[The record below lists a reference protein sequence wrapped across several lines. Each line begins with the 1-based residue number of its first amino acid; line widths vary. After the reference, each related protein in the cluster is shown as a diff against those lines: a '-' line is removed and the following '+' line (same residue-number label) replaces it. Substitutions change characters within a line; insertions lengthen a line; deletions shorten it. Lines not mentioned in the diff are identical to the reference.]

1 MGALPLNGQIVGKVD
16 RRKIT
21 TANTTV
27 LRRLAI
33 ETFGFDPLTALME
46 PTAHFLAKAREAKAL
61 SLKPNLHPDA
71 RIRAAEL
78 ADEHYRE
85 VSECAAKAAPY
96 CHPKLAIAKITGDD
110 GGPPL
115 RIESL
120 TRAQLGVLLE
130 RLKQGHGLD
139 DSGETDPADGDEEE

>member
-33 ETFGFDPLTALME
+33 QTYGFDPLTALME
-46 PTAHFLAKAREAKAL
+46 STAYFLQEARYHRDLSKKEDLHPEAKIRAKEVAREMFK
-61 SLKPNLHPDA
+61 D
-71 RIRAAEL
+71 
-78 ADEHYRE
+78 
-85 VSECAAKAAPY
+85 VSECAARAAPF
-96 CHPKLAIAKITGDD
+96 CHPRLAIARITGDD

-130 RLKQGHGLD
+130 RLKQGHGID
-139 DSGETDPADGDEEE
+139 PDEDGGDSGEGEE